1 MADSMAPI
9 GKMAHHKKGWAV
21 YIQGDSIDL
30 DDLRR
35 SLIPPFDPWVEDV
48 SQEDAEAG
56 LVLRSSTWDAL
67 TVACEVNAQA
77 GRMIDILNG
86 AKPLQDRDSK
96 PFIMGGLIRFDETG
110 KRHYMLIAGAGHFK
124 LEGCRLRAFGVV
136 GDGPPAPPQES
147 ELQRWIKSAETDEHR
162 AELFVH
168 LGRLDNWFDIY
179 KAAELLKKIVGGK
192 HALERILTATDEW
205 NVMEKVWLT
214 ANYNR
219 HAPGLSNRLPD
230 PPAEL
235 DEARQ
240 HLLRVT
246 PRFL

>member
-1 MADSMAPI
+1 MTSSSAVRREA
-9 GKMAHHKKGWAV
+9 GWAV
-21 YIQGDSIDL
+21 YIRGSSIDL
-30 DDLRR
+30 DDLRH
-35 SLIPPFDPWVEDV
+35 SLKKPFDPWVEDV
-48 SQEDAEAG
+48 SQEAGDAG

-67 TVACEVNAQA
+67 TEAREVNAQA
-77 GRMIDILNG
+77 GRMIAILNG

-96 PFIMGGLIRFDETG
+96 PFEMGGLVRFDEIG
-110 KRHYMLIAGAGHFK
+110 NRHYVLITGTGNIR
-124 LEGCRLRAFGVV
+124 LEGCRLRASGVV
-136 GDGPPAPPQES
+136 GDGPPTPPQES
-147 ELQRWIKSAETDEHR
+147 ELQRWIKAAEIDEYR

-179 KAAELLKKIVGGK
+179 KAAELLKKIVGGH
-192 HALERILTATDEW
+192 HALEKALAKTGEW
-205 NVMEKVWLT
+205 DLMDKVWQT

-219 HAPGLSNRLPD
+219 HAPGLSNRLPK

-240 HLLRVT
+240 YLLKIT